1 MGAEA
6 DAGTVILRL
15 IGDGSSLNKTL
26 RQAEAGIKNFA
37 KVAAASAK
45 AAMTGTKFPSS
56 IELSNKRHE
65 AAIKEREA
73 LNKRLKATMKASAEF
88 TAGFMDF
95 KKPNYPR
102 PPEGPKVKYPHH
114 MWTGKAPL
122 GQTDLRSPQARL
134 ARHNARIA
142 QREADKAAKFV
153 QPKGKYGPSFVD
165 QQRRL
170 AAVRGVVDRPL
181 DEKYQKRLTEARKI
195 GGPLSI
201 MPGILGKIAAGF
213 IAAGR
218 SKDAFAANVF
228 SKMPP
233 VFMVFKNV
241 ASGILRIGKALL
253 SIPSLVGKAIGG
265 LQAFGTKIRTAG
277 IYATALITAPILG
290 FANSALASGSG
301 FDKTMNEAVARAGS
315 DKAGNREISPA
326 LRSQMEAQAKSM
338 SVSGVTAFSA
348 TELAVGYKELAAA
361 GVKASAL
368 LEALPIVT
376 ALAQA
381 GQLDLAQTTNY
392 LTQTM
397 GAFGKT
403 TTTITDPKKYAAEMA
418 SFSNAMVSVSNAT
431 QASVESVAES
441 MINKAAP
448 AAKQYGMTM
457 QELAAIIGTYATAGK
472 LGAQAGTVTTQ
483 GIQLLTSSFAKHK
496 DVWKSEG
503 LNIVDTTGKYRPY
516 IEVIGMLNDRM
527 KNMEGP
533 AQTDLLQK
541 LGLRNLSQAAIKPLL
556 GARAEYDRI
565 FAEIGE
571 GGATAKMAA
580 IQMEAFNNQIKVLL
594 YNPLENLNIEIFEL
608 FKDILLGGAKAVGEM
623 IKEFEKLDGGSKR
636 TIVILLAGLALLGP
650 ILLIIG
656 TTVAIAVA
664 GLSALAGIFSSLGGF
679 LVVSGVLIVGFNLLE
694 SVMKNIAQGG
704 FISFWEDLTVS
715 MTKFTNGIP
724 GFLQNFK
731 QNMQTLFKWMS
742 TQDLGAIIKIP
753 LGIIG
758 TTLVGIMVVVG
769 AELLKAIVPVGQFFW
784 ELFQG
789 LVQYLYQ
796 SLANIRWNPI
806 TGSFTV
812 LDPVGKANETYAE
825 EIKLANRIR
834 FNELERIDI
843 QAYTGDRR
851 FQGES
856 RISRLK
862 TVREEWNYAKGVAA
876 GKRDAAIKEAT
887 TGSSLVTNLLTATST
902 GGPDP
907 IKAIGKILRSAG
919 TDMGNFFGGL
929 TLPDFNFDIIK
940 ADMKAANDVSNQAL
954 DAANE
959 AAKTETVSPGK
970 KKGKLGYGSDNDRIE
985 GAAFGSAEAYSR
997 IMSYAETSG
1006 AMIPIERKV
1015 DTAEQRQTEIIKLLG
1030 EIARNTMGNGVTFN
1044 TTNFAD
1050 A

>member
-102 PPEGPKVKYPHH
+102 PPEVPKVKYPHH

-142 QREADKAAKFV
+142 QRETDKAAKFV

-796 SLANIRWNPI
+796 SLTNIRWNPI
-806 TGSFTV
+806 TGSMTI
-812 LDPVGKANETYAE
+812 LDPVGKANETYAQE
-825 EIKLANRIR
+825 VKRAEVFKGETA
-834 FNELERIDI
+834 
-843 QAYTGDRR
+843 TGARNYNHNW
-851 FQGES
+851 GES
-856 RISRLK
+856 VEKRAIRAEQEYK
-862 TVREEWNYAKGVAA
+862 YDVGVAA

-887 TGSSLVTNLLTATST
+887 TGSRLVTNLLTATST

-907 IKAIGKILRSAG
+907 IKAIGKILGSAG